1 MLDFLFPPPK
11 KPALVPYLS
20 GSQKSPIYWTLHKK
34 FFSSALISSCPVTC
48 PRASLVQVSCK
59 PITCAMLGGL
69 RVRVGTNYMRAMP
82 PRHKVP
88 YARAASS
95 SIFGTIQHLLS
106 SEGALAFKDLHVKKV
121 LHTPTL
127 SSLPR
132 SVAVFHELRTNRD
145 LESFD
150 AADFMDGARASVPLV
165 HSLMHEVRQVLR
177 GDSVGA
183 SPLFLPCLEMGC
195 STVLA
200 AVRMIPTC
208 SALLP
213 DGPRGHVRLE
223 QGGGCR
229 RRVAARWLPGRQ
241 LATPAGLHP
250 HPISAA

>member
-1 MLDFLFPPPK
+1 MTSFSRLQEGCSSPLPRSGAINRQFIG
-11 KPALVPYLS
+11 PYTNKL
-20 GSQKSPIYWTLHKK
+20 
-34 FFSSALISSCPVTC
+34 FSSALITSCPVTC

-59 PITCAMLGGL
+59 PITFAMLGGL
-69 RVRVGTNYMRAMP
+69 RVRVGTNYVRAMP

-150 AADFMDGARASVPLV
+150 AADFMDGARASVPL
-165 HSLMHEVRQVLR
+165 
-177 GDSVGA
+177 
-183 SPLFLPCLEMGC
+183 PL
-195 STVLA
+195 T
-200 AVRMIPTC
+200 T
-208 SALLP
+208 
-213 DGPRGHVRLE
+213 
-223 QGGGCR
+223 
-229 RRVAARWLPGRQ
+229 
-241 LATPAGLHP
+241 TPP
-250 HPISAA
+250 MPWIW